1 MVYNSQENNG
11 LGLQLLVY
19 KEMDRGVCGLG
30 LLSLSV
36 NNCHFP
42 SCSSYSPPL
51 AFPLLALP
59 LWVLEMRPNV
69 QHLVSSRR
77 KQKISGLTQS
87 G

>member
-36 NNCHFP
+36 INCHFP
-42 SCSSYSPPL
+42 SYAPPL

-59 LWVLEMRPNV
+59 LWILEMRPNV

-77 KQKISGLTQS
+77 KEKIVD
-87 G
+87 